1 MVAVADINHMSMVA
15 RYKKN
20 GGFVQLLQ
28 VMETCGPKKY
38 EQFISII
45 AAEDPDWAEAIK
57 EKMLTFDKILCWSPE
72 TLMEVLA
79 QVNPLAFGAAL
90 KGLTEDKLNVF
101 LDKLSPQ
108 DKRKMELQLSDAN
121 PTAVEISS
129 AVMKVVSE
137 TRALLSTS
145 VLKSDKIDPKL
156 TIPEN
161 FEDKLSNGF
170 SSTKS
175 NDVDTSSVSDAISTL
190 SNPGNPNAS
199 SIAAFEIDKLQ
210 KKLTLVNRE
219 LQTLKQENILMKDK
233 LDKIKRIA

>member
-1 MVAVADINHMSMVA
+1 MIATADIKYMSMVA

-38 EQFISII
+38 DQFISII

-57 EKMLTFDKILCWSPE
+57 EKMLTFDKILCWTPE

-79 QVNPLAFGAAL
+79 QVNPLAFGTAL
-90 KGLTEDKLNVF
+90 KGLPEDKLNSF
-101 LDKLSPQ
+101 LFKLSPQ
-108 DKRKMELQLSDAN
+108 DRRKMELQLSDAN
-121 PTAVEISS
+121 PTPVEISS

-137 TRALLSTS
+137 TRTLLSTF
-145 VLKSDKIDPKL
+145 VLKSDKIDPNL

-161 FEDKLSNGF
+161 FEEKLSSGF
-170 SSTKS
+170 ASSKS
-175 NDVDTSSVSDAISTL
+175 NDIDTSSVAEAL
-190 SNPGNPNAS
+190 SALANTGNANAS
-199 SIAAFEIDKLQ
+199 SIAVFEIDKLQ
-210 KKLTLVNRE
+210 KKLALVNKE
-219 LQTLKQENILMKDK
+219 LQSLKQENILMKDK